1 MQILDSS
8 RMLGALLG
16 TTPTEQAVID
26 DLVAANRI
34 LADKAVVEAFGQ
46 VSVRHRVNAQ
56 RFLLSRDLAPA
67 FVTANDIVEYDLDG
81 NAFGAKPGFT
91 HLAERFIHAEIYRM
105 RPDVNS
111 VVHSHSTA
119 LMPFANMQVPL
130 KPMSHLAA
138 FLAPDVP
145 IFEIREAAGGMTNM
159 LIADARLSRSLA
171 ESLGRSSVVLMRGH
185 GSLIVASSI
194 SLAVFRAI
202 HTLINAQIQMQA
214 MVSGGPM
221 TFLDPEEAEKA
232 SKAIDQMH
240 LRAWDLWKRGLRA
253 SEGAVD
259 EKVGLAPA

>member
-1 MQILDSS
+1 MPVLDSS
-8 RMLGALLG
+8 RMLGALLSS
-16 TTPTEQAVID
+16 TPTEQSVID
-26 DLVAANRI
+26 DLVAANHI
-34 LADKAVVEAFGQ
+34 LADQRVVDAFGH
-46 VSVRHRVNAQ
+46 VSVRHRTHAQ
-56 RFLLSRDLAPA
+56 RFLFSRDIPPA
-67 FVTANDIVEYDLDG
+67 LVTANDIVEYDLEG
-81 NAFGAKPGFT
+81 NAYGAKPGFA
-91 HLAERFIHAEIYRM
+91 HSSQRCIHAEVYRA
-105 RPDVNS
+105 RPDVGS
-111 VVHSHSTA
+111 VVYSVAPAT
-119 LMPFANMQVPL
+119 LPFANTQVPL

-145 IFEIREAAGGMTNM
+145 IFEIREVAGGMTSM